1 MFQVGD
7 LVRCL
12 IDGEMGI
19 VLEKKLFKYYDDG
32 SQYWHKI
39 CWQGSELRSEMGDQD
54 IDWNGPSE
62 IVSIEE
68 YDRIQEDEES
78 S

>member
-32 SQYWHKI
+32 SQYWHKV
-39 CWQGSELRSEMGDQD
+39 CWQVSALRLEMAFPFLLEDNGEL
-54 IDWNGPSE
+54 I
-62 IVSIEE
+62 
-68 YDRIQEDEES
+68 
-78 S
+78 